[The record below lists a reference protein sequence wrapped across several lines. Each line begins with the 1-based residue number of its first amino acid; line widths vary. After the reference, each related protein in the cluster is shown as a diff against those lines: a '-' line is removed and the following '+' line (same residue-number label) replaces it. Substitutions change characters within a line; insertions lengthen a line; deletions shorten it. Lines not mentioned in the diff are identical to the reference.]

1 MCGIIGIVGN
11 QEVAQRLVDGLRRME
26 YRGYDS
32 AGICL
37 VTDGQLVRRRAE
49 GKLANLVKELAA
61 NPAAGH
67 TGIAH
72 TRWATHGA
80 PTTNNAHPHATDEV
94 ALVHNGIIENF
105 RALREEMTARGR
117 KFESETD
124 TEVVAHL
131 ISEQVEQGKSPQEAV
146 QAVLPRLRGAFALAI
161 AFRSHP
167 DMLIGARL
175 GSPLVVGYGP
185 KDAKGG
191 EMYLGS
197 DALALAP
204 LTQHISY
211 LEEGD
216 WVVIA
221 EDGAEIFDANGRSV
235 EREIQA
241 SGASAASIE
250 KGNYRHYMQ
259 KEIFE
264 QPTVVAQTL
273 RSYLRPV
280 EQKVALPQ
288 IDFDI
293 SAVNRVTIVACG
305 TSYYAG
311 MVAKYWFEQFARV
324 PVDIDF
330 ASEFRYREPVLEPGG
345 LALFI
350 SQSGETADTLAALRH
365 CKAEGQT
372 IAVVVNVPTSSMAR
386 EADLLLPTHAGPEIG
401 VASTKAFTCQ
411 LAVLASLAAHFA
423 VRKGRLS
430 AVEEAEIVKHLLE
443 APACLNAALDHDDE
457 IAAMAH
463 LIAPARDVLYLGR
476 GQDFPLALEGALKLK
491 EISYI
496 HAEGYAAGEMK
507 HGPIALIDEA
517 VPVIVLAPSGPLFEK
532 TVSNMQEVR
541 ARGGKIVLISDAEGL
556 AEAGEGCLATIEMP
570 KVHPLIAPLVY
581 AVPVQLLA
589 YHTAC
594 AKGTDVDQPRNLAK
608 SVTVE

>member
-1 MCGIIGIVGN
+1 MCGIIGIVGA
-11 QEVAQRLVDGLRRME
+11 EPVADRLVDGLKRME

-32 AGICL
+32 AGIC
-37 VTDGQLVRRRAE
+37 TIHDGALIRRRAE
-49 GKLANLVKELAA
+49 GKLANLTREVAA
-61 NPAAGH
+61 RPAAGDV
-67 TGIAH
+67 GIAH

-80 PTTNNAHPHATDEV
+80 PTEANAHPHATDEV

-105 RALREEMTARGR
+105 KPLRDELLAQGR

-124 TEVVAHL
+124 SEVVVHL
-131 ISEQVEQGKSPQEAV
+131 LSSRIEQGMSPQDAV
-146 QAVLPRLRGAFALAI
+146 REVLPMLRGAFALAM
-161 AFRSHP
+161 AFRSAP

-175 GSPLVVGYGP
+175 GSPLVVGYGE
-185 KDAKGG
+185 G
-191 EMYLGS
+191 ETYLGS

-204 LTQHISY
+204 LTQDITY

-216 WVVIA
+216 WVVITRQ
-221 EDGAEIFDANGRSV
+221 GAQIFDANGQPV
-235 EREIQA
+235 ERPVTK
-241 SGASAASIE
+241 SGASAVAIE
-250 KGNYRHYMQ
+250 KGNYRHFMQ

-273 RSYLRPV
+273 RSYIRQLERT
-280 EQKVALPQ
+280 VALPQ

-293 SAVNRVTIVACG
+293 TSINRVTIVACG

-311 MVAKYWFEQFARV
+311 MVAKYWFETFARV
-324 PVDIDF
+324 PVDIDV
-330 ASEFRYREPVLEPGG
+330 ASEFRYRDPVLEDGG
-345 LALFI
+345 LSLFI

-365 CKAEGQT
+365 CKQAGQT

-411 LAVLASLAAHFA
+411 LAVLAALAAHFA
-423 VRKGRLS
+423 VKKGRLS
-430 AVEEAEIVKHLLE
+430 AAEEREIVDHLLE
-443 APACLNAALDHDDE
+443 APASLNDALAHDDD

-476 GQDFPLALEGALKLK
+476 GPDYPLAMEGALKLK

-496 HAEGYAAGEMK
+496 HAEGYASGEMK
-507 HGPIALIDEA
+507 HGPIALIDDL
-517 VPVIVLAPSGPLFEK
+517 VPVVVLAPSGPLFEK

-541 ARGGKIVLISDAEGL
+541 ARGGRIVLISDAEGI

-570 KVHPLIAPLVY
+570 RVHLLIAPLVY

-589 YHTAC
+589 YHVAV